1 MAIGNYYFG
10 KAQMT
15 TRYKIIDAIADLLPK
30 LTKQQLSEILLLAQA
45 WSNGIPLVNI
55 KRQPIDVQNLDE
67 EIKALTLLNH
77 DLEQRN
83 YVLQEQLKEERNRA
97 ENQDG
102 IIRVL
107 ISENRKLKNQLFMQ
121 PGVRK

>member
-1 MAIGNYYFG
+1 
-10 KAQMT
+10 MT
-15 TRYKIIDAIADLLPK
+15 TRYKIIDAISSHLPK
-30 LTKQQLSEILLLAQA
+30 LTKQQLSELLLLAQA

-67 EIKALTLLNH
+67 EIKALQLRLE

-83 YVLQEQLKEERNRA
+83 YVLVSDLKIEGDRA
-97 ENQDG
+97 ENQDS
-102 IIRVL
+102 IIKGLVA
-107 ISENRKLKNQLFMQ
+107 ENRKLKNQLFMQ